1 MTRRRRGTAMVFVL
15 LFVILLGVVTTL
27 FVFSVSR
34 TAIIVARSERAL
46 RAFHLAEAGL
56 EKAIWE
62 LQRRGPEYT
71 GEAQTPFENGTFSV
85 TVSCTDRDRGI
96 YKVMSRGAFPASPR
110 GPFRVVSATVRV
122 SGKGAGKRRIHVTN
136 WRECSS

>member
-1 MTRRRRGTAMVFVL
+1 MIFVL

-34 TAIIVARSERAL
+34 TAIIVSRSERAL

-62 LQRRGPEYT
+62 LRRRGSEYT

-85 TVSCTDRDRGI
+85 TVSCTDPDRSV
-96 YKVMSRGAFPASPR
+96 YEVVSRGVVPASRR
-110 GPFRVVSATVRV
+110 GPSRVVSATVRV
-122 SGKGAGKRRIHVTN
+122 SGSAGKRRIHVTN
-136 WRECSS
+136 WREYTS